1 MFFPH
6 TPSGFSELS
15 VSAHV
20 VSGNAGGRPSTQ
32 RTGLAL
38 NNDLVFKM
46 LFSRRLDLLSD
57 LINAVRYHAAPIQV
71 VEVLNPSILPEDLE
85 GKQIVLDILAQ
96 DANGHRFMVEMQ
108 LRRYLH
114 WPERNV
120 YYLARNLSDQLQ
132 HGRDYRHLRPAIG
145 ISLLDH
151 ELFPDYP
158 QQADWHFT
166 LRDTRHPGV
175 QLGQAMQVHIIELPK
190 AERLHGYPSALP
202 DWVACLR
209 HNLDDDRMSQ
219 ITHPPVQD
227 ALKHLQGMYSDEA
240 LRLAAERRELALI
253 DEQDALDY
261 ARLEGEG
268 IGLHKGE
275 SIGLH
280 KGQALM
286 LKRLLERRFGP
297 LHKHALARLETAS
310 ATEIERWSDQVLDA
324 PSLEMLFQ

>member
-1 MFFPH
+1 MVFPH
-6 TPSGFSELS
+6 TPSGFSELP
-15 VSAHV
+15 VSAHT
-20 VSGNAGGRPSTQ
+20 VSGKAGCRPSTQ
-32 RTGLAL
+32 RTG
-38 NNDLVFKM
+38 
-46 LFSRRLDLLSD
+46 
-57 LINAVRYHAAPIQV
+57 
-71 VEVLNPSILPEDLE
+71 
-85 GKQIVLDILAQ
+85 LAQ

-240 LRLAAERRELALI
+240 LRLAAERR
-253 DEQDALDY
+253 
-261 ARLEGEG
+261 
-268 IGLHKGE
+268 
-275 SIGLH
+275 
-280 KGQALM
+280 
-286 LKRLLERRFGP
+286 FGP